1 MVHLYVSEVTT
12 QQRLSVPSVVEAPM
26 AVMFPWTA
34 SSEETEGQRETR
46 EILSDPDA
54 LAQIREAQDEIARGN
69 VVRGIA
75 AVRELRPR
83 R

>member
-1 MVHLYVSEVTT
+1 MAHLYVSEATT
-12 QQRLSVPSVVEAPM
+12 QQRFSVPSVGEVPM

-34 SSEETEGQRETR
+34 SSEETEGQWETR

-54 LAQIREAQDEIARGN
+54 LAQIREAQNEIARGD
-69 VVRGIA
+69 VVRGVA